1 MTKMTVLRK
10 KFVKILKN
18 QLLMEEFKKK
28 KVIEKRIFFN
38 LNLTLKIFDDFFLVI
53 ENKIFLI
60 IFLIIYN

>member
-1 MTKMTVLRK
+1 MTVLRK